1 MFQLLLKSCRRHLL
15 AHSLALAAF
24 LKFRDQES
32 SSSLVLLLLLCCCTH
47 NGVRTTMISSPLD
60 LPVCLSP
67 TGSPSVSV
75 AHCNAKQCR
84 QAGRLGAEMN
94 AFSVCVFCVC
104 LLAIPELEEQ
114 KNYMWD
120 VHSLF
125 LCNQSMNVTRRESNI
140 GAGLLFFLQGRGAP
154 QGSGVLVTPAGTGVH
169 AGELAP
175 MMLFLWC
182 FSECHTASQR
192 RERKEE
198 RRSSKSSVTAS
209 QSVPQ
214 QVCGWKRGRQLLF
227 CQKER
232 GGESTGVG

>member
-1 MFQLLLKSCRRHLL
+1 
-15 AHSLALAAF
+15 
-24 LKFRDQES
+24 
-32 SSSLVLLLLLCCCTH
+32 
-47 NGVRTTMISSPLD
+47 MISSPLD

-140 GAGLLFFLQGRGAP
+140 GAGLLSFFCKEEELHRAQV
-154 QGSGVLVTPAGTGVH
+154 GVLVTPAGTGVH

-182 FSECHTASQR
+182 CFFQCHTAR
-192 RERKEE
+192 GEE
-198 RRSSKSSVTAS
+198 GGGEAQQQVVSHR

-214 QVCGWKRGRQLLF
+214 QVCGWKRGRHGKEAGSFCSAKKKEAERAQVWAEGRRGASWVNQLLD
-227 CQKER
+227 
-232 GGESTGVG
+232 